1 MKGLKENIKKILVEG
16 LLENKLPKLEKHII
30 EHIESKNTDEL
41 SNSDIEEKIYQRFL
55 EKKKYFEEMDLKL
68 KTPEN
73 FNYLGEYIDLLIS
86 RYEIDSTE
94 LLNEVKIDR
103 DTFKKIL
110 KNAMDLTVIDIN
122 KLVKLCIYFK
132 INLTVTLELLSKS
145 LKLFKIN
152 PTPAYAMAR
161 YSYRDGKEE
170 RSISMRKGLNE
181 LIIKASEQVPF
192 KSEERVSTNIDVTQ
206 FLLKFEEE
214 YKNVSSLR

>member
-1 MKGLKENIKKILVEG
+1 MKGLKKTIKKILEEG

-30 EHIESKNTDEL
+30 ELIENNNKDEL

-55 EKKKYFEEMDLKL
+55 EKKKYIEEMDLKL

-86 RYEIDSTE
+86 RHEIDSAE

-103 DTFKKIL
+103 DTFKKFL
-110 KNAMDLTVIDIN
+110 KNAIDLTIIDIN

-132 INLTVTLELLSKS
+132 IKLSVTLDLLRKS

-152 PTPAYAMAR
+152 PTPTNAMAR

-170 RSISMRKGLNE
+170 RSISMKKGLNE
-181 LIIKASEQVPF
+181 LIIKASEQTPF
-192 KSEERVSTNIDVTQ
+192 KSEEKVSTNIDVKQ